1 MTAFYAWPRWGG
13 SLLAV
18 VGFHAAALSVVLYL
32 TPTEPPTKLNE
43 PPALML
49 ELAPLPK
56 PIATPQ
62 ATPAPPVAT
71 TPPPPAPVVAAV
83 RPLEKPQPPRPT
95 PPKPTPPKPQPKPEP
110 VQPLAQAPR
119 PVESAPTPPATPVA
133 RTTPAPS
140 PAPAEVASP
149 TEMQAAQNWQGRLL
163 QHIARYKRYPHHARR
178 QGEEGVVRIR
188 VRIDGNGNILA
199 QNVTAHCTDSLD
211 QAAQQTLQ
219 QAQPL
224 PAPPTHL
231 LNNGSVEFVLPFQYS
246 LAER

>member
-62 ATPAPPVAT
+62 PTPAPPVAT

-83 RPLEKPQPPRPT
+83 RPVEKPQPPRPT

-140 PAPAEVASP
+140 PAPVASP

>member
-62 ATPAPPVAT
+62 PTPAPPVAT

-83 RPLEKPQPPRPT
+83 RPVEKPQPPRPT

-119 PVESAPTPPATPVA
+119 PVESAPTPPTTPVA

-140 PAPAEVASP
+140 PAPVASP